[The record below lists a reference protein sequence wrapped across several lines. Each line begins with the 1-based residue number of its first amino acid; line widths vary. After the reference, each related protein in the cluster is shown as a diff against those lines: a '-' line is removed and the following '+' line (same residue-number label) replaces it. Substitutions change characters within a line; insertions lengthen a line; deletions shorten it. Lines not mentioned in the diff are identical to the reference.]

1 MIEHYQSGGKRI
13 EIVVYE
19 PAQAGKYP
27 AVIVLHGS
35 NGPMSSFLGGYGQ
48 TLADQGYVVAF
59 VHYFDRTGTT
69 AYPSIGAMEKNFP
82 EWIGTVRDAISFLD
96 KNPKVDRDHIGLFGA
111 SLGGFLSTSV
121 SSADPRVKAVVDL
134 CGGIPEALAAQTR
147 RLAPTLILHGDADMT
162 VPVAQAYQLEAVL
175 KRTGTPYEKEIYPG
189 EGHMLRGVAFDALAR
204 ALEFL
209 NEQLRGAPVAA
220 R

>member
-1 MIEHYQSGGKRI
+1 MTEHYLSGGKRI
-13 EIVVYE
+13 EVVVYE
-19 PAQAGKYP
+19 PAAAGKYP
-27 AVIVLHGS
+27 AVLVLHGA
-35 NGPMSSFLGGYGQ
+35 NGPVSSFLGEYGQ

-69 AYPSIGAMEKNFP
+69 AYPSVGAMEKNLP
-82 EWIGTVRDAISFLD
+82 DWIGTIRDAISFLD
-96 KNPKVDRDHIGLFGA
+96 KNPKVDDGRIALFGV

-121 SSADPRVKAVVDL
+121 SSADPRVKAIVDL
-134 CGGIPEALAAQTR
+134 CGGIPEPLAQHTK
-147 RLAPTLILHGDADMT
+147 RLAPTLILHGDSDMT

-175 KRTGTPYEKEIYPG
+175 KRTHTPYEKEIYPG
-189 EGHMLRGVAFDALAR
+189 EGHMLRGVAFDAMAR

-209 NEQLRGAPVAA
+209 NEQLRGVALA